1 MMISFWDKTEK
12 LKRKTENKKKS
23 LRFQFL
29 FFSFSVCP

>member
-1 MMISFWDKTEK
+1 MMNFVLGQTEK